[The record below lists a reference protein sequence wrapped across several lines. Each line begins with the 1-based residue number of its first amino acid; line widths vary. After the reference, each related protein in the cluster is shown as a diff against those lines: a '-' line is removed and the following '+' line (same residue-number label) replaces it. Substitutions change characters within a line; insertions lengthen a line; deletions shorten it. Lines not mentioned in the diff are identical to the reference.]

1 MSFFLNYNIYYEQCQ
16 YDIQKI
22 RKKRKSHN
30 EYLDNSAI
38 SVYNIHKSR
47 IYIGDD
53 MLEKIIT
60 LLNQLLEDSQIEPIT
75 EESVN
80 TPLSDLGFDSLKF
93 IQFVLLIEETCGIEI
108 LDSDLLMENFATVD
122 QILQTLEKYEL

>member
-1 MSFFLNYNIYYEQCQ
+1 
-16 YDIQKI
+16 
-22 RKKRKSHN
+22 
-30 EYLDNSAI
+30 
-38 SVYNIHKSR
+38 
-47 IYIGDD
+47 